1 MAPPYTGTFETG
13 VNGAG
18 VLSGDPG
25 SATQWLEVNDPVN
38 VTVTY
43 SNIQAY
49 QDLSCA
55 ITCDATGGPGF
66 VGWTPATI
74 SPAYSGT
81 HYGRIY
87 GFFPS
92 APGALV
98 FWVRGLESVSR
109 AWELRI
115 TTGMLIELADNGGT
129 QRGISTIAANTNAWF
144 RVEWKVV
151 QSTTAGVV
159 EIKLFNDPDSVTPT
173 ETVTSTG
180 SFSTLTTT
188 DRLRF
193 GSIATAVPNLLVY
206 MDNIQ
211 SNDTDY
217 PGPFS
222 TVVAGN
228 LAPVIYGRGA
238 A

>member
-1 MAPPYTGTFETG
+1 MAEYTGTFETG
-13 VNGAG
+13 VNGIQPAPA
-18 VLSGDPG
+18 DPG
-25 SATQWLEVNDPVN
+25 SATQWDN
-38 VTVTY
+38 VTDTANSTILY
-43 SNIQAY
+43 SNTQAY
-49 QDLSCA
+49 QTLSCE
-55 ITCDATGGPGF
+55 IVCDSTGGITY
-66 VGWTPATI
+66 VDWDQTTI
-74 SPAYSGT
+74 SPAYAGT

-87 GFFPS
+87 GFLPS
-92 APGALV
+92 APDATV
-98 FWVRGLESVSR
+98 FWVRGLEGASR

-115 TTGMLIELADNGGT
+115 TTGMLIQLGDTGGT
-129 QRGISTIAANTNAWF
+129 QRGITTIAANTNAWF
-144 RVEWKVV
+144 RIEWRIV
-151 QSTTAGVV
+151 QSTTAGVIEV
-159 EIKLFNDPDSVTPT
+159 KLFNDPDSVTPT

-188 DRLRF
+188 DRFRF
-193 GSIATAVPNLLVY
+193 GSVATAVPNLLLY